1 MVATLISALTSGR
14 GQLWLLSVAAI
25 GSGALLAVLAV
36 PAALA
41 RDVERLQRS
50 GALLT
55 MAAVAVSLL
64 ALTSA
69 HRLARSRPMRWLA
82 TDARAFGF
90 FLRLAAYVLAG
101 IAGFVVYKFL
111 LDGIASA
118 AGYGDPYAGMSRHV
132 GRSDV
137 GTWIVGIGLLAAW
150 PVCMYLFVLG
160 QAGAI
165 ALGATALAR
174 IAAAVVRVVRAG

>member
-1 MVATLISALTSGR
+1 MLASLISALTSSR

-25 GSGALLAVLAV
+25 ESGALLAVLAV
-36 PAALA
+36 PAVLA

-50 GALLT
+50 GAVLT

-64 ALTSA
+64 ALISA
-69 HRLARSRPMRWLA
+69 RRLARSRAMRWLA
-82 TDARAFGF
+82 ASARPFRF

-101 IAGFVVYKFL
+101 LTGFVLYKFL
-111 LDGIASA
+111 LDAIAAA
-118 AGYGDPYAGMSRHV
+118 AGFSDPYAGMSKHI
-132 GRSDV
+132 GRTDV

-160 QAGAI
+160 QAAVL

-174 IAAAVVRVVRAG
+174 TAAAVVRVVRAG